1 VGIGDRLAHNG
12 AIKHREFAMASG
24 EMTEDEFIRFLNETL
39 VLISSHAA
47 GGAIVYAYMDWR
59 HMGEMPADIFVI
71 AAAVDVSCSQLCWRP
86 NSAKGSAL

>member
-71 AAAVDVSCSQLCWRP
+71 AASSRRLLQPVVLE
-86 NSAKGSAL
+86 AK